1 MEDFKQRLIDELIE
15 LRKKRVKLDAFSGTE
30 TFNSLTNTQREL
42 LHAQAGA
49 MWAYEQILKLR
60 LDDLGVD
67 YANKVY

>member
-15 LRKKRVKLDAFSGTE
+15 LRKKRVKLDAFTGTE
-30 TFNSLTNTQREL
+30 TFNSLKKTQREL

-60 LDDLGVD
+60 LDDLEVD